1 MSALAAYPALRAN
14 LAKRPPLDIVK
25 PGVVETAVAVI
36 LAPAAAGPEV
46 LLIRRAESPVDPWSG
61 HMGLPGGRREESD
74 ADRLATALRETAE
87 EVGVRLAAEHLL
99 GRLDDLNPA
108 GATARE
114 LSVRPFVFGL
124 EGRAAAEARA
134 AARALHEVA
143 SVHWTPLSALYGAE
157 TTAEVDFRGGRRAV
171 SCFAGGFLPEG
182 RVVWGLT
189 YRILSALKP
198 LL

>member
-1 MSALAAYPALRAN
+1 VFTELRAG
-14 LAKRPPLDIVK
+14 LSSRRPADIVK
-25 PGVVETAVAVI
+25 PGVVETAVAVV
-36 LAPAAAGPEV
+36 LAPSAAGPEV

-61 HMGLPGGRREESD
+61 HMGLPGGRREEED
-74 ADRLATALRETAE
+74 ADRLETALRETAE
-87 EVGVRLAAEHLL
+87 EVGLDLPRAALL

-114 LSVRPFVFGL
+114 LSVRPFVFAL
-124 EGRAAAEARA
+124 EGPEAAAARA
-134 AARALHEVA
+134 AARARQEVA
-143 SVHWTPLSALYGAE
+143 SVHWTALSTLYASE
-157 TTAEVDFRGGRRAV
+157 TRAEVEFRGGRREV
-171 SCFAGGFLPEG
+171 SCFAGAFLPEG